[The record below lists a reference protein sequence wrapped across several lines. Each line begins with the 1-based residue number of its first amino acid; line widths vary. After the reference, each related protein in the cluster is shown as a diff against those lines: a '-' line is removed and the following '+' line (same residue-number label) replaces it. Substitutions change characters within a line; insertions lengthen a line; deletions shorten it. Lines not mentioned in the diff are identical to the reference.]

1 MMTRGAWVL
10 ITVAA
15 ALSIAAGSIIFLA
28 ADNFNPQGEN
38 TPSSNDTGKQTVQ
51 NHVIN
56 VTDSVSIEHK

>member
-1 MMTRGAWVL
+1 MTRGAWVL

-28 ADNFNPQGEN
+28 ADNFNLQGN
-38 TPSSNDTGKQTVQ
+38 TAVWNNTGKQTVQ
-51 NHVIN
+51 NYVIN